1 LRPIRKEAARTEV
14 ARRGRKDRLKF
25 PVKFMP
31 PIVWLVR
38 TLVGA
43 YPRWIGSA
51 PSANQRIY
59 FANHTS
65 HMDTVVLWAAL
76 PGSLRANTR
85 PVAAKDYWGGGGLR
99 MQIARDELNVVMIDR
114 AREDPDADPLDPL
127 RDALGHGFSLII
139 FPEGTRAAQPLPG
152 PFKSGLYRLATEFP
166 QVELIPV
173 YLENLHRSMPK
184 GALLPVPII
193 CTVRFGAPIALREG
207 ESKERFLE
215 RVAKVQWGLMI
226 SVFCVSHAP
235 AIAELE
241 IPGYEGRSAL
251 LLLYFLLVLQLSELL
266 AVIASAAVGRTPLRS
281 NPNKS
286 REGVLIGGL
295 GATLLG
301 TALWWMTPFAW
312 WQAAL
317 MPAAIV
323 MAGFMGGLVLASVK
337 RSLGAREWY
346 EGVQLSRGVLDRLDA
361 LSFAAPVFFHLTWYL
376 FAA

>member
-1 LRPIRKEAARTEV
+1 
-14 ARRGRKDRLKF
+14 LKF

-76 PGSLRANTR
+76 PASLRANTR

-99 MQIARDELNVVMIDR
+99 TQIARDELNVVMIDR
-114 AREDPDADPLDPL
+114 ARDDPEADPLDPL
-127 RDALGHGFSLII
+127 RDALEHGFSLII

-184 GALLPVPII
+184 GALVPVPII

-215 RVAKVQWGLMI
+215 RA
-226 SVFCVSHAP
+226 
-235 AIAELE
+235 
-241 IPGYEGRSAL
+241 RD
-251 LLLYFLLVLQLSELL
+251 
-266 AVIASAAVGRTPLRS
+266 AVIA
-281 NPNKS
+281 
-286 REGVLIGGL
+286 
-295 GATLLG
+295 
-301 TALWWMTPFAW
+301 
-312 WQAAL
+312 
-317 MPAAIV
+317 
-323 MAGFMGGLVLASVK
+323 LA
-337 RSLGAREWY
+337 
-346 EGVQLSRGVLDRLDA
+346 Q
-361 LSFAAPVFFHLTWYL
+361 
-376 FAA
+376 

>member
-1 LRPIRKEAARTEV
+1 
-14 ARRGRKDRLKF
+14 LKF

-99 MQIARDELNVVMIDR
+99 TQIARDELNVVMIDR
-114 AREDPDADPLDPL
+114 AREDPEADPLDPL
-127 RDALGHGFSLII
+127 RDALEHGFSLII
-139 FPEGTRAAQPLPG
+139 FPEGTRVAQPLPG

-207 ESKERFLE
+207 ESKEQFLE
-215 RVAKVQWGLMI
+215 RA
-226 SVFCVSHAP
+226 
-235 AIAELE
+235 
-241 IPGYEGRSAL
+241 RD
-251 LLLYFLLVLQLSELL
+251 
-266 AVIASAAVGRTPLRS
+266 AVIA
-281 NPNKS
+281 
-286 REGVLIGGL
+286 
-295 GATLLG
+295 
-301 TALWWMTPFAW
+301 
-312 WQAAL
+312 
-317 MPAAIV
+317 
-323 MAGFMGGLVLASVK
+323 LA
-337 RSLGAREWY
+337 
-346 EGVQLSRGVLDRLDA
+346 Q
-361 LSFAAPVFFHLTWYL
+361 
-376 FAA
+376 